1 MKAILLSA
9 GYGTRLMP
17 YTKSTPKCLMKINN
31 KPLLEFWIEKLL
43 KIGFT
48 SILINL
54 HYKKEKVLKSPNLPK
69 YVFLYFAPNDSQLSS
84 IKIIFFFWQNFL
96 K

>member
-31 KPLLEFWIEKLL
+31 KPLLNF
-43 KIGFT
+43 G
-48 SILINL
+48 
-54 HYKKEKVLKSPNLPK
+54 LKS
-69 YVFLYFAPNDSQLSS
+69 
-84 IKIIFFFWQNFL
+84 FL

>member
-17 YTKSTPKCLMKINN
+17 YTKNTPKCLMKIND

-48 SILINL
+48 SI
-54 HYKKEKVLKSPNLPK
+54 KKKK
-69 YVFLYFAPNDSQLSS
+69 
-84 IKIIFFFWQNFL
+84 
-96 K
+96 

>member
-17 YTKSTPKCLMKINN
+17 YTKNTPKCLMKIND

-54 HYKKEKVLKSPNLPK
+54 HYKKEKVIRFISKSK
-69 YVFLYFAPNDSQLSS
+69 Y
-84 IKIIFFFWQNFL
+84 KKFL
-96 K
+96 KTSVEDKLLGTAQTLITNYDFYN